1 MQITF
6 KHQGKTLVLDAE
18 SPSEVKLYAVP
29 SAYSEDG
36 YFFAVWTSGDLE
48 PVPAC
53 ATEQANLLAHV
64 QTSEQENGPAK
75 AQTIYCKQGVTY
87 ATH

>member
-1 MQITF
+1 MQTTF
-6 KHQGKTLVLDAE
+6 KHQGKNLVIDAE

-29 SAYSEDG
+29 DAYSNDG
-36 YFFAVWTSGDLE
+36 YFAAVWTPGDLE

-53 ATEQANLLAHV
+53 AAEKTTLLAHV
-64 QTSEQENGPAK
+64 RVTRQESGSAT

-87 ATH
+87 AAH